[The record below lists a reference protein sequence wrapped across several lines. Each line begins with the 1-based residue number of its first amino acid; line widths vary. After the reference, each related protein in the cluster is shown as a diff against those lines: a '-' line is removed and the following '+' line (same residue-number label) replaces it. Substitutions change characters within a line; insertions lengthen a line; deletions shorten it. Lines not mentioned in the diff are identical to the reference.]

1 MNINDSLSAVTS
13 SLKEVISL
21 GLTLVFV
28 ALVVDL
34 LFPGTT
40 YIVTSVSGLVTSFTS
55 QGLVG
60 LISLIVFVAIYNATD

>member
-1 MNINDSLSAVTS
+1 MNITDSLNTVTS
-13 SLKEVISL
+13 ALKGVVSL
-21 GLTLVFV
+21 GLALAVV

-40 YIVTSVSGLVTSFTS
+40 NIVSNVSGLVKSFTS

-60 LISLIVFVAIYNATD
+60 LITLIVFVSIYNSRD

>member
-1 MNINDSLSAVTS
+1 MNINDSLNTVTS
-13 SLKEVISL
+13 ALKGVINL
-21 GLTLVFV
+21 GLALAVV

-40 YIVTSVSGLVTSFTS
+40 NIVANVSGLVTSFTS

-60 LISLIVFVAIYNATD
+60 LITLIVFVAIYNARD

>member
-1 MNINDSLSAVTS
+1 MNIEGALNTVTT
-13 SLKEVISL
+13 SLKGVVAL
-21 GLTLVFV
+21 GLTLATT

-40 YIVTSVSGLVTSFTS
+40 NIVQGVSGLVQQFTS

-60 LISLIVFVAIYNATD
+60 LITLIVFVAIMQRD